1 MMTSNP
7 ARSIAI
13 LFAAIL
19 PTFQPASDGGPVIR
33 HQPVDKLGRGQDMVV
48 EASVGGPRPI
58 VRVSLSL
65 QIGDR
70 FGDVPL
76 LAEGAVWRARVP
88 ASRFDRSFKY
98 IIHATDEGGRVSTWP
113 AATHGAPAHAVEL
126 IDAPPSP
133 AASAR
138 QAPPS
143 PRASA
148 QAGDR
153 HLLYVAVPGVRNYAE
168 FGGVGVLVF
177 DIADGHRFVKRIP
190 TLDTPADL
198 APENVKGIALSV
210 PLGLLYVTMPK
221 RMIAIDLSTER
232 VVWNREYE
240 GGCDRMALS
249 PDGQVL
255 YVPSFE
261 GPHWHAVDARTGDV
275 IKRIE
280 TNSGAHNTI
289 YGPDGAAV
297 YLAGLRSPLLSV
309 ADPRTHAVVKRVGPF
324 GNSIRPFTINAQ
336 QTLCFVNVNGLL
348 GFEVGDIR
356 TGKMLHRVEV
366 QGYQQGPVKR
376 HGCPSHGVGLTPD
389 ESQVWVTDAANSSLH
404 VFDATVMPPKQVASI
419 RLRDQPGWITFGM
432 DGRYAYPSTGEI
444 IDTKSRRIATAL
456 TDELGRAVQS
466 EKMIEAFYTGGR
478 LSRAGDQFGIGR
490 KNLQAGARP

>member
-1 MMTSNP
+1 MTMSARVVAFLMTVLP
-7 ARSIAI
+7 A
-13 LFAAIL
+13 L
-19 PTFQPASDGGPVIR
+19 QPASGGGAPAITHVG
-33 HQPVDKLGRGQDMVV
+33 VDKLGRGQDLVV
-48 EASVGGPRPI
+48 EATVSGPRPI

-76 LAEGAVWRARVP
+76 LQAGPSTWRARVP
-88 ASRFDRSFKY
+88 ASRFDRSFAY
-98 IIHATDEGGRVSTWP
+98 IIHATDEGGRVATWP
-113 AATHGAPAHAVEL
+113 ATSQGAPAHAVEL
-126 IDAPPSP
+126 TEAANAPPQ
-133 AASAR
+133 SAR
-138 QAPPS
+138 
-143 PRASA
+143 
-148 QAGDR
+148 GDR

-177 DIADGHRFVKRIP
+177 DIADGHRFLKRIP
-190 TLDTPADL
+190 TLDTPDGQ
-198 APENVKGIALSV
+198 APENVKGVALSV
-210 PLGLLYVTMPK
+210 PLGLLYVTTPK
-221 RMIAIDLSTER
+221 RMIALDLNTER

-249 PDGQVL
+249 PDGRVL

-275 IKRIE
+275 ISRIE

-289 YGPDGAAV
+289 YGLDGAFV
-297 YLAGLRSPLLSV
+297 YLAGLRSPMLSV

-324 GNSIRPFTINAQ
+324 GNSIRPFTVNGS

-348 GFEVGDIR
+348 GFEVGDVR

-366 QGYQQGPVKR
+366 QGYRQGPVKR

-389 ESQVWVTDAANSSLH
+389 ESQLWLTDAANSSLH

-419 RLRDQPGWITFGM
+419 RLRDQPGWITFSL

-444 IDTKSRRIATAL
+444 IDTKSRQIVATL

-466 EKMIEAFYTGGR
+466 EKMIEAIYAGGKPV
-478 LSRAGDQFGIGR
+478 RAGDQFGIGR
-490 KNLQAGARP
+490 KQ